1 MSQCSC
7 NATYSGMENITI
19 KETGKV
25 KKVKDE
31 EVNGQGG
38 KRRERGAPGPRG
50 ASTLYINKVTLH

>member
-1 MSQCSC
+1 
-7 NATYSGMENITI
+7 MENMTI
-19 KETGKV
+19 KETGQV

-38 KRRERGAPGPRG
+38 KRRERGAPGLRG

>member
-1 MSQCSC
+1 
-7 NATYSGMENITI
+7 MENITI